1 MADPDPP
8 KKSAGVFFADAAEGP
23 TAAEAENYARAR
35 REAVNVWAERH
46 PGAQAARCGARVLE
60 GGEGRAVVGLRFLG
74 RDIRVAWPDGRV
86 SDAETGDELPLW
98 EQVIVL
104 HYLSGTGE
112 VPVGGKWIGFAQVP
126 GAAFYAPAF
135 QQRTN
140 VPLAQTFGDDPKRLL
155 EAGRPLDA
163 ETYDLGD
170 AALIVQVLPKLP
182 MAVVIHGGDEE
193 FPADAKLL
201 YDMTVSDYLD
211 LEDIAVLGGLLVGR
225 LIRADPGGET

>member
-1 MADPDPP
+1 MADPQNP

-23 TAAEAENYARAR
+23 TEAEAENYARAR
-35 REAVNVWAERH
+35 QEAVSTWAERH

-60 GGEGRAVVGLRFLG
+60 GGQGWALLGLTFLG
-74 RDIRVAWPDGRV
+74 RDIRVTWPDGQV
-86 SDAETGDELPLW
+86 SDAATGAELPLW

-112 VPVGGKWIGFAQVP
+112 VPVGGEWIAYAQVP

-140 VPLAQTFGDDPKRLL
+140 VPLAQAFGDDPSRLHA
-155 EAGRPLDA
+155 AGRPLGA
-163 ETYDLGD
+163 ETYELGD
-170 AALIVQVLPKLP
+170 AALIVPVLPKLP
-182 MAVVIHGGDEE
+182 MAVVVHGGDEE

-201 YDMTVSDYLD
+201 YDVTVSDYLD
-211 LEDIAVLGGLLVGR
+211 LEDIAVLGGLLVGQ
-225 LIRADPGGET
+225 LIRADPGGEP

>member
-1 MADPDPP
+1 MADPDSP

-23 TAAEAENYARAR
+23 TKAEAANYARAR
-35 REAVNVWAERH
+35 QEAVAAWSERH

-60 GGEGRAVVGLRFLG
+60 RGEGRAVVGLRFLG
-74 RDIRVAWPDGRV
+74 RDVRVSWPDGQV
-86 SDAETGDELPLW
+86 SDAAIGAELPLW

-112 VPVGGKWIGFAQVP
+112 VPVGGKWIGFVQVP

-135 QQRTN
+135 QQRTH
-140 VPLAQTFGDDPKRLL
+140 VPLAEAFGGEPKRLL

-163 ETYDLGD
+163 ESYDLGD
-170 AALIVQVLPKLP
+170 AALIIQVLPKLP
-182 MAVVIHGGDEE
+182 VAVVVHGGDEE

-225 LIRADPGGET
+225 LIRTDPGGER